1 MTGVQPG
8 IDDRR
13 GIAGTPAK
21 VAFLM
26 HSVLNMNVRAP
37 GIAVH
42 RGPIE
47 DLYHFLM
54 DRGFEV
60 VQIPCPETTYVGLR
74 RWWFTRELYDSV
86 GYRRHCRRL
95 AEAVCDLAEAYHRQ
109 GARLYFVGMGLS
121 PTCGLRMTQSDP
133 AWGGKPFEVP
143 LDPPAVP
150 GKGVFVEELEQA
162 LAARGIP
169 VQMSDVAPAA
179 IYPPYRVPAAGPY
192 PTSLAAAIEEVKRF
206 LDA

>member
-1 MTGVQPG
+1 MQES
-8 IDDRR
+8 D
-13 GIAGTPAK
+13 K
-21 VAFLM
+21 VVFLM

-47 DLYHFLM
+47 DVYRFLL

-60 VQIPCPETTYVGLR
+60 VQIPCPETSFVGLR

-86 GYRRHCRRL
+86 GYRRHCRQL
-95 AEAVCDLAEAYHRQ
+95 AEAVADLAEAYHRR
-109 GARLYFVGMGLS
+109 GAKLYFVGQGLS

-133 AWGGKPFEVP
+133 TWGGKPFQVP
-143 LDPPAVP
+143 LEPPAVV
-150 GKGVFVEELEQA
+150 GKGVFVEELERA
-162 LAARGIP
+162 LAQRGLP
-169 VQMSDVAPAA
+169 VRMTDVAPAA
-179 IYPPYRVPAAGPY
+179 IYPPYRIPREGPY
-192 PTSLAAAIEEVKRF
+192 PTSLPEALEEVKKF